1 MDVQITRPLQRAVH
15 RDLICQCL
23 FLCGDLHPSNTST
36 SLHPSL
42 HLDHFSRCEGLADR
56 DQQTDRHTDHATL
69 SVAISCIQLVLQCD
83 LNAIQANNAKH
94 SNYLNRQTEYDKTH
108 AHTPFNGPLSGT
120 TRVGRYQKKHSP
132 THTHSDRQTSFISFL
147 HLLRSIA
154 SSLIKL
160 HA

>member
-23 FLCGDLHPSNTST
+23 FLCGDLHPSNAST

-94 SNYLNRQTEYDKTH
+94 SNYLNRQ
-108 AHTPFNGPLSGT
+108 SMI
-120 TRVGRYQKKHSP
+120 KH
-132 THTHSDRQTSFISFL
+132 THTH
-147 HLLRSIA
+147 HLMALCLGLPGWAGTKRNIHPLTPILIVRHPLSTFSIYYDP
-154 SSLIKL
+154 
-160 HA
+160 